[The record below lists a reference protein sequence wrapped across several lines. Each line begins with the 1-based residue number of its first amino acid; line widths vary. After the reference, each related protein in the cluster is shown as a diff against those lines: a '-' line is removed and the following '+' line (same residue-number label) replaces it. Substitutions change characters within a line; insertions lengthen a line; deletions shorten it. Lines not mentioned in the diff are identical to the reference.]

1 MSETRDARRQTKE
14 EARGRVIVT
23 GGSGLIGRPLVAELA
38 AAGHQV
44 VVLSRS
50 PERVRGLPPGARAAG
65 WDAESADGW
74 DELADGSAA
83 IVHLAGES
91 LAEWPWTEE
100 KKRRIRDSRVRSTHA
115 VAEAIRRAATPPP
128 VLLQSSGINVYGDRG
143 DRVVDESEP
152 PGSGFLAEVC
162 AEWEAASAGVEKLG
176 VRRALL
182 RTAVVL
188 STEGGALPK
197 MALPFKLFVGGPIG
211 RGDQWLPWIHLAD
224 QVAAIRF
231 LLDHPAGSGAF
242 NLTAPEPVTNRELS
256 RRLAAALG
264 RPSLFPVPKTA
275 LRLVLGDMAVTVLA
289 SLRAVPGRLPALGF
303 RFRFPTLDEALADL
317 YGG

>member
-1 MSETRDARRQTKE
+1 MSERS
-14 EARGRVIVT
+14 GRVIVT

-38 AAGHQV
+38 AAGREV

-50 PERVRGLPPGARAAG
+50 PERVGGLPAGARAAG
-65 WDAESADGW
+65 WDAETADGW
-74 DELADGSAA
+74 GELADGAAA
-83 IVHLAGES
+83 IVHLAGEP
-91 LAEWPWTEE
+91 LADWPWSEE
-100 KKRRIRDSRVRSTHA
+100 KKRRIRDSRVRSTRA
-115 VAEAIRRAATPPP
+115 VAEAIRRAANPPP
-128 VLLQSSGINVYGDRG
+128 VLLQSSGINYYGDRG
-143 DRVVDESEP
+143 DRVVDEGEP
-152 PGSGFLAEVC
+152 PGAGFLSEVC
-162 AEWEAASAGVEKLG
+162 VDWEAASVGVEEIG

-211 RGDQWLPWIHLAD
+211 RGDQWVSWIHHAD

-231 LLDHPAGSGAF
+231 LLDHPAASGAF
-242 NLTAPEPVTNRELS
+242 NLTAPEPLTNRELS

-275 LRLVLGDMAVTVLA
+275 LRLALGDMAVTVLA

-303 RFRFPTLDEALADL
+303 RFRFPTLESALADL
-317 YGG
+317 YGRD

>member
-1 MSETRDARRQTKE
+1 MSTTG
-14 EARGRVIVT
+14 GRVIVT

-38 AAGHQV
+38 AAGREV

-50 PERVRGLPPGARAAG
+50 PERVRGLPAGARAAG
-65 WDAESADGW
+65 WDAETADGCG
-74 DELADGSAA
+74 EPLAD
-83 IVHLAGES
+83 
-91 LAEWPWTEE
+91 WPWSEE
-100 KKRRIRDSRVRSTHA
+100 KKRRIRDSRVRSTRA

-128 VLLQSSGINVYGDRG
+128 VLLQSSGINYYGERG
-143 DRVVDESEP
+143 DRVVDEGEP
-152 PGSGFLAEVC
+152 PGEGFLAEVC
-162 AEWEAASAGVEKLG
+162 VDWEAASAGVEERG

-188 STEGGALPK
+188 STAGGALPK

-211 RGDQWLPWIHLAD
+211 RGDQWVSWIHHAD

-231 LLDHPAGSGAF
+231 LLDHPAASGAF

-275 LRLVLGDMAVTVLA
+275 LRLALGDMAVTVLT

-303 RFRFPTLDEALADL
+303 RFRFPTLESALADL

>member
-1 MSETRDARRQTKE
+1 VAADRSDCRRSHPAPPSGGAFSE
-14 EARGRVIVT
+14 
-23 GGSGLIGRPLVAELA
+23 RP
-38 AAGHQV
+38 
-44 VVLSRS
+44 
-50 PERVRGLPPGARAAG
+50 
-65 WDAESADGW
+65 ADGW
-74 DELADGSAA
+74 DELADGAAA

-100 KKRRIRDSRVRSTHA
+100 KKRRIRDSRVRSTRA

-128 VLLQSSGINVYGDRG
+128 VLLQSSGINIYGDRG

-152 PGSGFLAEVC
+152 SGSGFLAEVC
-162 AEWEAASAGVEKLG
+162 VEWEAASDGVEELG

-188 STEGGALPK
+188 SAEGGALPK

-231 LLDHPAGSGAF
+231 LLDHPAAATVGGRYATEVRGSRAGR
-242 NLTAPEPVTNRELS
+242 TTTPS
-256 RRLAAALG
+256 RSGRRPCRPIGGDRTFTDRPPRWAAA
-264 RPSLFPVPKTA
+264 T
-275 LRLVLGDMAVTVLA
+275 
-289 SLRAVPGRLPALGF
+289 
-303 RFRFPTLDEALADL
+303 
-317 YGG
+317 